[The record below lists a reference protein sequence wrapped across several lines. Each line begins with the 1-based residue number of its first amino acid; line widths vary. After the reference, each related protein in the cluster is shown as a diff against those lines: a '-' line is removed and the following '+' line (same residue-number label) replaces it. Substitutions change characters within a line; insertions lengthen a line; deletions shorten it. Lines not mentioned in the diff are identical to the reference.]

1 LNGRRR
7 WPLHV
12 RCCRKKFTFAISSP
26 DEFLFSV
33 ANDLDKTQTGS
44 PVTAN
49 GGAKCRW
56 SRLNAGAVAE
66 N

>member
-26 DEFLFSV
+26 DEFLLILLGPSYV
-33 ANDLDKTQTGS
+33 NLIW
-44 PVTAN
+44 N
-49 GGAKCRW
+49 GEVRHFQLFGVHI
-56 SRLNAGAVAE
+56 SIDE
-66 N
+66 Y